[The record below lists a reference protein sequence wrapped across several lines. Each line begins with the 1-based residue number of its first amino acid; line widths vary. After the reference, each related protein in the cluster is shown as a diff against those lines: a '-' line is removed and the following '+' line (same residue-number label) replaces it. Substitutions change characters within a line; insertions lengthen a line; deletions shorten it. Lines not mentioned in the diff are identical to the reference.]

1 MEEEM
6 TFEEWTKDARN
17 FAMVLREA
25 ERQGLLVSFIGED
38 GKTRWRRTDK
48 QTLEPV
54 TDLER
59 LN

>member
-1 MEEEM
+1 MKEEM
-6 TFEEWTKDARN
+6 TFEEWMKDDRN

-25 ERQGLLVSFIGED
+25 ERQGLLLSFIDED

-48 QTLEPV
+48 QSIEPV
-54 TDLER
+54 TNREK